1 MCVVWSYGVCFCFVL
16 FSCLSVGAMDLP
28 WWCWKQQADKQTSYK
43 DLPRNMI
50 PVPSTVNSRHNADTG
65 HSPATVPPPDSCSVP
80 PVDVW
85 IIGTCFLS
93 QFPPVFTQCVPLS
106 CVMSQQSLVTA
117 SGVPQSVPSHA
128 YFLSNNDICLPINWQ
143 MLTCLSSLLLGF
155 QILI

>member
-1 MCVVWSYGVCFCFVL
+1 MFLFCVILVSVSWSNGLAVV
-16 FSCLSVGAMDLP
+16 VP
-28 WWCWKQQADKQTSYK
+28 WRWCWKQQADKQTSYK

-50 PVPSTVNSRHNADTG
+50 PVPSTVNSQHNADTG

-85 IIGTCFLS
+85 SIGTCFLS

-117 SGVPQSVPSHA
+117 SGVPPSVPSHA
-128 YFLSNNDICLPINWQ
+128 FLLSNNVICLPINWQ
-143 MLTCLSSLLLGF
+143 MFTCFVYLPYY
-155 QILI
+155 

>member
-1 MCVVWSYGVCFCFVL
+1 MCFCFVL

-28 WWCWKQQADKQTSYK
+28 WWWCWKQQADKQTSYK

-50 PVPSTVNSRHNADTG
+50 PVPSTVNSQHNADTG

-117 SGVPQSVPSHA
+117 SGVPQ
-128 YFLSNNDICLPINWQ
+128 FLHPTPTFFLTMSSSLPINWQ
-143 MLTCLSSLLLGF
+143 MFIGFVYLPSLVLGY
-155 QILI
+155 

>member
-1 MCVVWSYGVCFCFVL
+1 MFLFCVILVSVSWSNGLAVV
-16 FSCLSVGAMDLP
+16 VR
-28 WWCWKQQADKQTSYK
+28 WRCWKQQGDKQTSYK

-50 PVPSTVNSRHNADTG
+50 PVLSTVNSQHNADTG

-117 SGVPQSVPSHA
+117 SGVPQYVPSHA
-128 YFLSNNDICLPINWQ
+128 SFLSNNIICL
-143 MLTCLSSLLLGF
+143 LSSYKLANVYLFRLSYILLGF
-155 QILI
+155 QILL

>member
-1 MCVVWSYGVCFCFVL
+1 MFLFCVILVSVSWSNGLAVV
-16 FSCLSVGAMDLP
+16 VR

-50 PVPSTVNSRHNADTG
+50 PAPSTQRRYWPQSSNRPS
-65 HSPATVPPPDSCSVP
+65 SCSLP

-117 SGVPQSVPSHA
+117 SGVPPSHA
-128 YFLSNNDICLPINWQ
+128 SFLSNNVICLPINWQ
-143 MLTCLSSLLLGF
+143 MFTCFVYLP
-155 QILI
+155 